1 MDQGRRNFLAYQIAS
16 GLKFITIEDKR
27 YKLVPPSKE
36 VRVLAEHIYQETLHS
51 LRFETFITTEKA
63 ALLLRKLNK

>member
-16 GLKFITIEDKR
+16 GLKFITIEGQR

-36 VRVLAEHIYQETLHS
+36 VRLLAEHIYQETLHS
-51 LRFETFITTEKA
+51 LRFANLI
-63 ALLLRKLNK
+63 